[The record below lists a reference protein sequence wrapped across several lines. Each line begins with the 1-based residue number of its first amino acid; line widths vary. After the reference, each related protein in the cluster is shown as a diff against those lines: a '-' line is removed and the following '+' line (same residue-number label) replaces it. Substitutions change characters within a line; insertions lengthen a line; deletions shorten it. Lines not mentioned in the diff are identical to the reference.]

1 MLTLIVIAATIY
13 GIGLRADRIHAQRE
27 RTHSENRQEPY
38 VQDVQR
44 RMGQKQAE
52 DHPGSSWT
60 GQAERAVA
68 SDARVASAPISHAQ
82 RTVKEPVVD
91 VAALRA
97 NVPGIASR
105 SGSLTIRGLYMRHS
119 AGYYAWQLRVRTR
132 QYLEAHHYARVLE
145 RYIRARRHPAPTR
158 TISASSPWDAVAAC
172 ESGGNWA
179 TNTGNGY
186 YGGLQFDIGTW
197 LAFGGGQYA
206 SRADL
211 ATREQQISVA
221 SRVTY
226 DAWPNC

>member
-13 GIGLRADRIHAQRE
+13 GIGLRADRIHAQR
-27 RTHSENRQEPY
+27 
-38 VQDVQR
+38 
-44 RMGQKQAE
+44 
-52 DHPGSSWT
+52 
-60 GQAERAVA
+60 
-68 SDARVASAPISHAQ
+68 
-82 RTVKEPVVD
+82 TVKEPTVD
-91 VAALRA
+91 IAALRA

-105 SGSLTIRGLYMRHS
+105 VGSLTVFHAQRAVTEPKMIGSEPTRTGADVSRASVDKSNASGSVTSPRGLYMRHS

-132 QYLEAHHYARVLE
+132 QYREAHHYARVLE
-145 RYIRARRHPAPTR
+145 RYIRARRHTAPAR
-158 TISASSPWDAVAAC
+158 TLYASSTWDSVAEC

-197 LAFGGGQYA
+197 LAFGGAQYA

-211 ATREQQISVA
+211 ATREQQIAVA